1 MECNNKKGADAATST
16 PRGTKYPPNKQF
28 NFNRF
33 NRICLCIQTIALV
46 GFLWCYH
53 KQAENAL
60 YLWGGVLGT
69 ASIIHALCYPIEEDD
84 NDI

>member
-1 MECNNKKGADAATST
+1 MERNKKGADAATST
-16 PRGTKYPPNKQF
+16 PREDEYLPNKQF
-28 NFNRF
+28 NFSRF
-33 NRICLCIQTIALV
+33 TRICLSLQIIAIV
-46 GFLWCYH
+46 AFLWSYH

-84 NDI
+84 DDL